1 MTLSFL
7 YLWLAQTNRTHFMND
22 IIYSILLSITPIFEL
37 RGGIPYALANG
48 IDPVT
53 AYLICCA
60 ANILAFP
67 IVYFFMGFFHEQFN
81 KMQWYANLFEK
92 IVIRTRNKVGDNLE
106 KWGFWGLMIFV
117 MIPLPVTGAYTGS
130 FAAWVFGIDKR
141 KGFLAVSMGV
151 LIAGLIVSA
160 IFLSSAEL
168 FSFLL
173 KKV

>member
-1 MTLSFL
+1 
-7 YLWLAQTNRTHFMND
+7 MND
-22 IIYSILLSITPIFEL
+22 IIYTIILSMMPIAEL

-53 AYLICCA
+53 AYLVSVT

-67 IVYFFMGFFHEQFN
+67 IVYFFMGFFHGLFS
-81 KMQWYANLFEK
+81 KMEWYLNLFDK
-92 IVIRTRNKVGDNLE
+92 IVLRTRAKVGDNLE

-130 FAAWVFGIDKR
+130 FAAWVFGIEKR
-141 KGFLAVSMGV
+141 KGFLAVTMGV

-160 IFLSSAEL
+160 IFLSGAEL

>member
-1 MTLSFL
+1 MSD
-7 YLWLAQTNRTHFMND
+7 Y
-22 IIYSILLSITPIFEL
+22 IYSIILSMMPIFEL

-48 IDPVT
+48 IHPVT
-53 AYLICCA
+53 SYLICCA

-81 KMQWYANLFEK
+81 KMAWYANLFEK
-92 IVIRTRNKVGDNLE
+92 IVVRTRGKVGENIE

-117 MIPLPVTGAYTGS
+117 MVPLPVTGAYTGS
-130 FAAWVFGIDKR
+130 FAAWVFGIEKK
-141 KGFLAVSMGV
+141 KGFIAVSAGV
-151 LIAGLIVSA
+151 LISGLIVTA
-160 IFLSSAEL
+160 IFLSGAEL